1 MKIQYNKSPKSKTL
15 LKVVGTISAVAL
27 ACAAS
32 LYMLSDYQTTGFE
45 NTMNLADFNEQVP
58 PGQAVFWENPGYK
71 GRSFPMDV
79 NTFNDAL
86 LSNYKFDKTISAMQI
101 GAGVRVKLCG
111 YQNCQRDDVW
121 SNEID
126 IVGPYN
132 VAEIFDKLD
141 NWTRHVKI
149 FSYNATTEKYV
160 QAFGYER
167 FQIGFAG
174 LFGPGQF
181 DSKDLNLHH
190 VQDIPDG
197 LIATLYKSDYF
208 TGESLI
214 IQGPKFV
221 DFFHD
226 QTITGWSKALKSLQV
241 KKIEDEKHDVFT
253 QWTRVTSGSGPITYT
268 IQTGWSKDE
277 VKKDEK
283 TVLEEFTSVLE
294 AGWSFM
300 GAYAKT
306 TLTNHV
312 SVNIFKSVEQSLHQ
326 SQLQTIAVTC
336 DNPERDLVA
345 LYQWTLQGQT
355 NGQDDVFVRDSN
367 YICRYGLNANSA
379 PACPL
384 TMCANGQCTECT
396 DGFKQLT
403 FE

>member
-1 MKIQYNKSPKSKTL
+1 MKIQSNKSPKSKTL

-32 LYMLSDYQTTGFE
+32 LYMLSDYQNIVKE
-45 NTMNLADFNEQVP
+45 SSVNLADFNEQVP
-58 PGQAVFWENPGYK
+58 PGQAVFWEDKGYK
-71 GRSFPMDV
+71 GRNLKMNV
-79 NTFNDAL
+79 NNFNDAL

-101 GAGVRVKLCG
+101 GAGVRVKLCA
-111 YQNCQRDDVW
+111 YQNCQKDEQW
-121 SNEID
+121 KYSID

-132 VAEIFDKLD
+132 VAELFDHID
-141 NWTRHVKI
+141 NWTRHVKL
-149 FSYNATTEKYV
+149 FKYNETTEKYV
-160 QAFGYER
+160 QTFGYER
-167 FQIGFAG
+167 FQLGYAG
-174 LFGPGQF
+174 LFGPGQY
-181 DSKDLNLHH
+181 DSKDMNLHH
-190 VQDIPDG
+190 MQEGGHNHNHATQSLIIPDG

-208 TGESLI
+208 TGESLTF
-214 IQGPKFV
+214 QGPKAIDFV
-221 DFFHD
+221 HD
-226 QTITGWSKALKSLQV
+226 PSITGWQRVLKSLQV
-241 KKIEDEKHDVFT
+241 KRVEDEKHDVIT

-268 IQTGWSKDE
+268 IQTGWSKDV

-306 TLTNHV
+306 TLTNHI
-312 SVNIFKSVEQSLHQ
+312 SVNIYKSVEQSLHQ

-345 LYQWTLQGQT
+345 LYQWTLQGRT
-355 NGQDDVFVRDSN
+355 NGQDDVFLRDSN

-384 TMCANGQCTECT
+384 TII
-396 DGFKQLT
+396 K
-403 FE
+403 